1 MLSPDSADDLRM
13 RGALYESL
21 DCAAAA
27 LADFRRYLELAPT
40 APDADDVRERMT
52 RLARTNPTIH

>member
-1 MLSPDSADDLRM
+1 M

-27 LADFRRYLELAPT
+27 LADFRRYLELAPA
-40 APDADDVRERMT
+40 APDATTWRARVT
-52 RLARTNPTIH
+52 RLARTNPTFH

>member
-1 MLSPDSADDLRM
+1 M